1 MIGFQ
6 KKERKLSTSIP
17 IPRLERNAIGLR
29 EVVFQSICSM
39 APGAAIAASIPFGSP
54 LAGGA
59 LPLAV
64 VVAFIGILFT
74 ASSIGQLAKHI
85 PAAGSVATYSA
96 VGLRPWV
103 GFLVGWGYSAV
114 EILIVPL
121 VMLQLGYTVAGEWNS
136 QQKSFPIGAWWIF
149 TTIGT
154 LLVCGLVWR
163 GVRTSAKVG
172 TWLGFIEIIVFTL
185 VAVVLVIK
193 AGSANT
199 LSVFTTSHANAPGFS
214 GWSGVIAGS
223 VFTLLAFSG
232 FEAAAPLAEE
242 AENPRRNV
250 PRAIMIA
257 TISIGVLYTFTT
269 YAATVAYGPD
279 KFKNFSSYNNGVP
292 WDGLAKSISTL
303 FWILVLFAIINSTL
317 ANANAG
323 ANVFTRTAFAFGRI
337 GAFPRAL
344 AQLDPKFKSP
354 RNAIVLQLILG
365 LIIGLG
371 LGAKYTPQLAFGVVA
386 TGLVIIVVLVYI
398 VSNFAC
404 IGYFAKHR
412 RDERHP
418 IIHIFIPIV
427 GVLFLIPGF
436 FSAAGFTGIPGLK
449 FIVPLAAPLSY
460 SAYFMAGWMVLGVA
474 ALAYLRSKNP
484 KAIEAVAYVHL
495 DHE

>member
-1 MIGFQ
+1 M
-6 KKERKLSTSIP
+6 STSNTA
-17 IPRLERNAIGLR
+17 PRLERNAIGLR

-64 VVAFIGILFT
+64 IVAFIGILFT

-121 VMLQLGYTVAGEWNS
+121 VMLQLGYTAAGEWNS

-149 TTIGT
+149 TVVGT

-172 TWLGFIEIIVFTL
+172 TWLGFIEITVFAVL
-185 VAVVLVIK
+185 AVVLVIK

-199 LSVFTTSHANAPGFS
+199 LSVFTTAHANAPGFS

-279 KFKNFSSYNNGVP
+279 KFKGFSSYNNGVP
-292 WDGLAKSISTL
+292 WDGLAKSVSTL
-303 FWILVLFAIINSTL
+303 FWVLVLFAIINSTL

-323 ANVFTRTAFAFGRI
+323 ANVFTRTAYAFGRI
-337 GAFPRAL
+337 GAFPHSL
-344 AQLDPKFKSP
+344 AKLDPKFKSP

-371 LGAKYTPQLAFGVVA
+371 LGAKYTPQVAFGVIA

-398 VSNFAC
+398 VANLAC
-404 IGYFAKHR
+404 IGYFTKHR

-418 IIHIFIPIV
+418 FVHILVPIV
-427 GVLFLIPGF
+427 GVLFLIPAF
-436 FSAAGFTGIPGLK
+436 FSAAGFTGIPGLS
-449 FIVPLAAPLSY
+449 FIVPLAAPLTY
-460 SAYFMAGWMVLGVA
+460 SAYAMAAWMILGLVA
-474 ALAYLRSKNP
+474 LGYLRSKDP

>member
-1 MIGFQ
+1 MSNFD
-6 KKERKLSTSIP
+6 TA
-17 IPRLERNAIGLR
+17 PRLARNAIGLR

-121 VMLQLGYTVAGEWNS
+121 VMLQLGYTAAGEWNS

-149 TTIGT
+149 TVIGT

-163 GVRTSAKVG
+163 GVKTSAKVG
-172 TWLGFIEIIVFTL
+172 TWLGFIEITVFAVL
-185 VAVVLVIK
+185 AVVLVIK

-199 LSVFTTSHANAPGFS
+199 LSVFTTAHANASGFH

-257 TISIGVLYTFTT
+257 TISIGILYTFTT

-279 KFKNFSSYNNGVP
+279 KFKGFSSYNNGVP
-292 WDGLAKSISTL
+292 WDGLAKSVSTL
-303 FWILVLFAIINSTL
+303 FWVLVLFAIINSTL

-323 ANVFTRTAFAFGRI
+323 ANVFTRTAYAFGRI
-337 GAFPRAL
+337 GAFPHSL
-344 AQLDPKFKSP
+344 AKLDPKFKSP

-371 LGAKYTPQLAFGVVA
+371 LGAKYTPQVAFGVVA

-398 VSNFAC
+398 VANLAC
-404 IGYFAKHR
+404 IGYFSKHR
-412 RDERHP
+412 KEERHP
-418 IIHIFIPIV
+418 IVHILVPIV
-427 GVLFLIPGF
+427 GVLFLIPAF
-436 FSAAGFTGIPGLK
+436 FSAAGFTGIPGLS
-449 FIVPLAAPLSY
+449 FIVPLSAPLTY
-460 SAYFMAGWMVLGVA
+460 SAYAMGVWMILGLVA
-474 ALAYLRSKNP
+474 LGYLRSKNP

>member
-1 MIGFQ
+1 
-6 KKERKLSTSIP
+6 LSNFDSAQ
-17 IPRLERNAIGLR
+17 RLERNAIGLR

-64 VVAFIGILFT
+64 IVAFIGILFT

-136 QQKSFPIGAWWIF
+136 QQKSFPIGAWWVF
-149 TTIGT
+149 TALGT
-154 LLVCGLVWR
+154 LLICGLVWR
-163 GVRTSAKVG
+163 GVKTSAKVG
-172 TWLGFIEIIVFTL
+172 TWLGFIEITVFSL
-185 VAVVLVIK
+185 LAVVLLIK
-193 AGSANT
+193 PGSANT
-199 LSVFTTSHANAPGFS
+199 LSVFTTAHANAPGFS

-279 KFKNFSSYNNGVP
+279 KFKGFSSYNNGVP
-292 WDGLAKSISTL
+292 WDGLAKSVSTL
-303 FWILVLFAIINSTL
+303 FWVLVLFAIINSTL

-323 ANVFTRTAFAFGRI
+323 ANVFTRTAYAFGRI
-337 GAFPRAL
+337 GAFPRSL
-344 AQLDPKFKSP
+344 SKLDPKFKSP

-371 LGAKYTPQLAFGVVA
+371 LGAKYTPQVAFGVVA

-398 VSNFAC
+398 VANLAC
-404 IGYFAKHR
+404 IGYFSKHR
-412 RDERHP
+412 KDERHP
-418 IIHIFIPIV
+418 IVHILVPIIGIV
-427 GVLFLIPGF
+427 FLIPGF
-436 FSAAGFTGIPGLK
+436 FSAAGFTGIPGLS
-449 FIVPLAAPLSY
+449 FIVPLAAPLTY
-460 SAYFMAGWMVLGVA
+460 SAYAMGVWMILGLVA
-474 ALAYLRSKNP
+474 LGYLRSKDP